1 MTESIKKDVA
11 IHKYKSLDF
20 AELGITAFAGDDDS
34 DISSQIIVKE
44 GSYDL
49 LQVGEYPLVLS
60 VTNKGYETT
69 IPFTL
74 NITEREETYTRVDHD
89 NFDVS
94 EVTWSIAPN
103 QLSITFT
110 VRVQLPTQ
118 YEKFM
123 GEVYFRL
130 TCEIKKSV
138 TGERVVFEQY
148 GSKNVD
154 KISTSQ
160 VVSVQGTYSVSS
172 YYIRTGE
179 ENVRIANCVAYGLG
193 YGFNYITYTE
203 E

>member
-1 MTESIKKDVA
+1 M
-11 IHKYKSLDF
+11 
-20 AELGITAFAGDDDS
+20 
-34 DISSQIIVKE
+34 
-44 GSYDL
+44 
-49 LQVGEYPLVLS
+49 
-60 VTNKGYETT
+60 
-69 IPFTL
+69 
-74 NITEREETYTRVDHD
+74 
-89 NFDVS
+89 
-94 EVTWSIAPN
+94 
-103 QLSITFT
+103 
-110 VRVQLPTQ
+110 QLPTQ
-118 YEKFM
+118 YEKYL

-179 ENVRIANCVAYGLG
+179 ENVRIGNCVAYGLG

>member
-1 MTESIKKDVA
+1 
-11 IHKYKSLDF
+11 
-20 AELGITAFAGDDDS
+20 
-34 DISSQIIVKE
+34 
-44 GSYDL
+44 
-49 LQVGEYPLVLS
+49 

-74 NITEREETYTRVDHD
+74 NITEREETYTRVEHD
-89 NFDVS
+89 SFDVS
-94 EVTWSIAPN
+94 EVTWVIAPN

-110 VRVQLPTQ
+110 VKVQLPTQ
-118 YEKFM
+118 YEKYL

-154 KISTSQ
+154 KISTNQ

-179 ENVRIANCVAYGLG
+179 ENVRIGNCVAYGLG

-203 E
+203 D